1 VSYLTL
7 VANHN
12 RTTYHSLT
20 WNTCIPV
27 LEAGIEEALAQIKYA
42 GIDHLDANQW
52 SFNTSDQ
59 FYHKTREINKD
70 GSYYDVGIQKIDP
83 PVIVATGYVLAPAG
97 TGTPLGGETAF
108 GMILGTVS
116 GQSTPRFVSRTVR
129 VTTIQ
134 QGGSPGGLNAKG
146 HIVMSGGSYFDSFDS
161 SDPNHSTN
169 GKYDP
174 AERSANAKAVT
185 NLGKG
190 AAINVGG
197 GTIYGSV
204 VTGPDGIVAV
214 GSGSVGDLAWSAST
228 SGIQAGHEKDDANLQ
243 FDDVQPPFLY
253 GSGLTPVAGLGLVNG
268 LLATNTWLL
277 GSGNYQLGSV
287 NISGGRTML
296 VTGDAT
302 LYVNGNFSTSG
313 SGGVYIAPGA
323 SLKLYIAGTG
333 SFSGNGIVNL
343 GGLAKNLSI
352 YGLNTSRSS
361 TYSGISAF
369 IGTVYA
375 PHADFKFSGSAGAF
389 GTFTGETINV
399 SGGAHIAYDEDL
411 SDLGDYVIKSWNE
424 I

>member
-1 VSYLTL
+1 DGTRIACEVSTEKEMARSGPDGMNITIVCKPEICAASPRLPNEKRMRIATKGSKHQGSVLLITLMSAWVIGIALVSYLTL

-174 AERSANAKAVT
+174 AERSA
-185 NLGKG
+185 
-190 AAINVGG
+190 
-197 GTIYGSV
+197 
-204 VTGPDGIVAV
+204 
-214 GSGSVGDLAWSAST
+214 
-228 SGIQAGHEKDDANLQ
+228 
-243 FDDVQPPFLY
+243 
-253 GSGLTPVAGLGLVNG
+253 
-268 LLATNTWLL
+268 
-277 GSGNYQLGSV
+277 
-287 NISGGRTML
+287 
-296 VTGDAT
+296 
-302 LYVNGNFSTSG
+302 
-313 SGGVYIAPGA
+313 
-323 SLKLYIAGTG
+323 
-333 SFSGNGIVNL
+333 
-343 GGLAKNLSI
+343 
-352 YGLNTSRSS
+352 
-361 TYSGISAF
+361 
-369 IGTVYA
+369 
-375 PHADFKFSGSAGAF
+375 
-389 GTFTGETINV
+389 
-399 SGGAHIAYDEDL
+399 
-411 SDLGDYVIKSWNE
+411 
-424 I
+424 